1 MANHIPT
8 NTTTTISFI
17 KVLDAA
23 NFIDTLYTWSALNTD
38 SIGEYLAEAL
48 WQLDQDYVTKQV
60 HLIGHS
66 LGAQIAGSAGR
77 YYKLISGGK
86 QLPRVTGLDPAN
98 PCFYD
103 GNKLTGLQK
112 EDAAYVD
119 IIHTNPGYAGTAEE
133 TGDAD
138 FYVEGL
144 SAVKSGCLG
153 LGALSCSH
161 GRAVE
166 YLVESSYPNNTANFR
181 GRACAKFDYI
191 GTGRR
196 CSHFRTA
203 IMGLD
208 ASASG
213 LFYVDVNSKEP
224 YGKDAKQHSFTPTDS
239 ACGACAA
246 N

>member
-1 MANHIPT
+1 MFYI
-8 NTTTTISFI
+8 TISLL
-17 KVLDAA
+17 KLLDAA
-23 NFIDTLYTWSALNTD
+23 NFIDTLYSWSALNTD
-38 SIGEYLAEAL
+38 PIGEYLAEAL
-48 WQLDQDYVTKQV
+48 WQLDEDYVTKQV

-77 YYKLISGGK
+77 YYKLLSGGK
-86 QLPRVTGLDPAN
+86 PLPRVTGLDPAN

-103 GNKLTGLQK
+103 GNKLPGLTK
-112 EDAAYVD
+112 GDAKYVD

-133 TGDAD
+133 VGDAD
-138 FYVEGL
+138 FFVEGL
-144 SAVKSGCLG
+144 NPIKSGCLG
-153 LGALSCSH
+153 LGAITCSH
-161 GRAVE
+161 ERAVD

-181 GRACAKFDYI
+181 ARACAKFDYVA
-191 GTGRR
+191 TGRR
-196 CSHFRTA
+196 CSRSGTA

-213 LFYVDVNSKEP
+213 LFYVDVNAKEP
-224 YGKDAKQHSFTPTDS
+224 YGKDAKKGSFTTTNS